1 MRFERVYLMKT
12 TIQVNPK
19 YEDISSFVYALSEQ
33 YDKDGEVIYNGRNQV
48 KRFFLNEDQPVIV
61 KRYKKPNF
69 IQRVAY
75 SFFKPNKAERAF
87 EYAIRLKSLGIDTP
101 LPLACITTWHG
112 ALVYQY
118 YFISSEDNRPSCLDL
133 MDKNLSYRE
142 GLVEALANFF
152 VKMHQA
158 GFLHGDTNLTN
169 FLYSYSPQNNLFSL
183 ATIDLN
189 RSTFVANPS
198 KKECLLNF
206 VRLSH
211 NREILQLVVG
221 AYARLRGWDV
231 KESIDFVVEH
241 VGRFERKKARSYRL
255 KGRPLEEWMK

>member
-112 ALVYQY
+112 ALV
-118 YFISSEDNRPSCLDL
+118 
-133 MDKNLSYRE
+133 
-142 GLVEALANFF
+142 
-152 VKMHQA
+152 HQ
-158 GFLHGDTNLTN
+158 
-169 FLYSYSPQNNLFSL
+169 
-183 ATIDLN
+183 
-189 RSTFVANPS
+189 
-198 KKECLLNF
+198 
-206 VRLSH
+206 
-211 NREILQLVVG
+211 
-221 AYARLRGWDV
+221 
-231 KESIDFVVEH
+231 
-241 VGRFERKKARSYRL
+241 
-255 KGRPLEEWMK
+255 